1 MSISWELVQGG
12 SLAQQSSL
20 QLGMTHSQCA
30 GENVEHLEL
39 SAPAGGTVNP
49 HSHFKDCLA
58 ESTKAER
65 TDPETPL
72 LSLYPTEI
80 TSYVSPKDM
89 YKKVQ
94 SSTIHIVKTGNNPN
108 VY

>member
-39 SAPAGGTVNP
+39 SAPAGGIVNP

-65 TDPETPL
+65 TD
-72 LSLYPTEI
+72 SLESIPNRNNFI
-80 TSYVSPKDM
+80 CFPKRYVQESPKQH
-89 YKKVQ
+89 YPYSQNRK
-94 SSTIHIVKTGNNPN
+94 
-108 VY
+108 

>member
-49 HSHFKDCLA
+49 HTHFKDCLA

-65 TDPETPL
+65 TDSLRPRNSTPESIPNRNNFICF
-72 LSLYPTEI
+72 PKR
-80 TSYVSPKDM
+80 YVQESPKQH
-89 YKKVQ
+89 YPYSQNRK
-94 SSTIHIVKTGNNPN
+94 
-108 VY
+108 